1 MQEEQSEFGQVT
13 PEGDQQLGSEPLSP
27 QAQRKNA
34 IAIFGIVLLFLVAVV
49 AFAFAPRGNP
59 VSGQLPNDPSGYPVP
74 ALTLDRL
81 DGQGQMSPQDFAGQ
95 PVVIN
100 FWGAW
105 CVTCKEEAALLAAAE
120 KKWRDQGV
128 VFIGIDSKDTE
139 AAAKAFEAEYGI
151 EYPSIV
157 DSDGSVGLAWGI
169 TGYPETFFIGKD
181 GRIASKFIGSF
192 TDAETLDTYVASIL
206 N

>member
-1 MQEEQSEFGQVT
+1 MDEHSEVGQVAA
-13 PEGDQQLGSEPLSP
+13 EGDPQMGPEQLSP
-27 QAQRKNA
+27 EAQRKNA
-34 IAIFGIVLLFLVAVV
+34 IAIFGVVMLFLVAIV

-59 VSGQLPNDPSGYPVP
+59 TDGILPNDPSGYPMP
-74 ALTLDRL
+74 ELSLERL
-81 DGQGQMSPQDFAGQ
+81 DGTGELSLQDYVGQ
-95 PVVIN
+95 PLVIN

-105 CVTCKEEAALLAAAE
+105 CVTCKEEAAFLAAAE
-120 KKWRDQGV
+120 KKWREQGV
-128 VFIGIDSKDTE
+128 VFIGVDSKDTKD
-139 AAAKAFEAEYGI
+139 AAQAFEKEYGF

-157 DSDGSVGLAWGI
+157 DPEGSVGISWGI

-192 TDAETLDTYVASIL
+192 TDAETLDMFIASIA

>member
-1 MQEEQSEFGQVT
+1 MQEERSEIGET
-13 PEGDQQLGSEPLSP
+13 PDLGKRAPATEQLSA

-34 IAIFGIVLLFLVAVV
+34 IAIFGVVMLFLVAVV

-59 VSGQLPNDPSGYPVP
+59 TSGVLPNDPSGYPLP
-74 ALTLDRL
+74 ELTLARL
-81 DGQGQMSPQDFAGQ
+81 DGAGDLSLQDYVGQ
-95 PVVIN
+95 PLVIN

-105 CVTCKEEAALLAAAE
+105 CDTCKEEAALLAAAE
-120 KKWRDQGV
+120 QKWREQGV
-128 VFIGIDSKDTE
+128 VFIGVDSKDTTD
-139 AAAKAFEAEYGI
+139 AAKAFEAQYGI

-169 TGYPETFFIGKD
+169 TGYPETFFISKD
-181 GRIASKFIGSF
+181 GRIDSKFIGSF
-192 TDAETLDTYVASIL
+192 TDADTLDTYIRSIL